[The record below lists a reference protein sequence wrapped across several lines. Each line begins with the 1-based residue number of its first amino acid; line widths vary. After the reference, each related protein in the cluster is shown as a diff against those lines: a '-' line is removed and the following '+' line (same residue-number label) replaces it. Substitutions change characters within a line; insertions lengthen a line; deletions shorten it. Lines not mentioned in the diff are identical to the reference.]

1 MNSGAEMLD
10 REGMPAIAHAK
21 KGGVYLEICE
31 WSSLLRTFSTFKKSY
46 KT

>member
-1 MNSGAEMLD
+1 MVD
-10 REGMPAIAHAK
+10 RECMPAVVHAK

-31 WSSLLRTFSTFKKSY
+31 RSSLLRSFSTFKKSY